1 MPRRANCSRPDAWR
15 RSLPANLFDTMRT
28 RTRLFLF
35 LLASCALLFFVGAAA
50 RQANVQPQRPS
61 NKETVPTSSS
71 QPATAV
77 SDPALLNAINQ
88 LIEQS
93 DTAQARWGVF
103 VMSARDGRVLCSRD
117 GERLFTPASNMKI
130 FTTAVALDLLGEDYR
145 WRTSVYAE
153 KPLDAGGAIAG
164 DLILY
169 GRGAPDLDSKRDLTA
184 LANQLYERGLRQV
197 RGNIT
202 GDASYFRGE
211 AYGVGWQWNDLQW
224 YYGAEPS
231 ALSIDENSV
240 EVTLGPGNKIDGP
253 ASVFINPNDN
263 YLHLTN
269 NATTGAR
276 DAPTTVG
283 ITRELFAN
291 GLRVWGEFPTGGRS
305 FSAFLSVYDPALRAA
320 SLFKQAL
327 NARGIRVEG
336 DARSRD
342 ARTSAADKFN
352 PDKASELAYVES
364 ATLAEIVRKT
374 NKESNN
380 LFAELI
386 SRTLGKEKGAVAPDP
401 DERKNRARGD
411 DEAGPAI
418 VKWWLSSHSI
428 AANALAIHDGSG
440 LSRLDLVSPESAA
453 RLLYVA
459 AQSPWSKTFHDS
471 LPNAGRDGTLAG
483 RLTSLRDRL
492 SAKTGS
498 LTYDHSLSG
507 YLTRDNNEVLVF
519 SIICNDA
526 TGQSHPVRIIDAIAA
541 LIASDFRDGSV
552 KTGEK

>member
-1 MPRRANCSRPDAWR
+1 
-15 RSLPANLFDTMRT
+15 MRT
-28 RTRLFLF
+28 RIRLFIS
-35 LLASCALLFFVGAAA
+35 LLASGALLCFVASASRHA
-50 RQANVQPQRPS
+50 QVQQQQPS
-61 NKETVPTSSS
+61 NKEGARTSSVT
-71 QPATAV
+71 QPAQGV
-77 SDPALLNAINQ
+77 SDPALLKAINQ

-103 VMSARDGRVLCSRD
+103 VMSIKDGHVLCSRD

-130 FTTAVALDLLGEDYR
+130 FTTAVALDLLGEGYR

-153 KPLDAGGAIAG
+153 RQVDAGGTLDG

-169 GRGAPDLDSKRDLTA
+169 GRGAPDLDSKRDLKA

-197 RGNIT
+197 HGNII

-231 ALSIDENSV
+231 ALSIDENSI
-240 EVTLGPGNKIDGP
+240 EVTLGPGNKINGP
-253 ASVFINPNDN
+253 ASVFVNPNDN
-263 YLHLTN
+263 YVHVTN
-269 NATTGAR
+269 SATTGAR
-276 DAPTTVG
+276 DASTTVG
-283 ITRELFAN
+283 ITRELSGD
-291 GLRVWGEFPTGGRS
+291 GLHVWGEFPSGGRS

-327 NARGIRVEG
+327 IARGIHIDGE
-336 DARSRD
+336 AHSRD
-342 ARTSAADKFN
+342 ARTSVADKFS
-352 PDKASELAYVES
+352 PEKASELGYVES
-364 ATLAEIVRKT
+364 ASLAEIVRKT

-386 SRTLGKEKGAVAPDP
+386 SRTLGKERGALAPDP
-401 DERKNRARGD
+401 DERRNRARGD
-411 DEAGPAI
+411 DEAGPAV

-440 LSRLDLVSPESAA
+440 LSRLDLVSPESAT
-453 RLLYVA
+453 RLLGVA
-459 AQSPWSKTFHDS
+459 AQSPWSKTFRDS
-471 LPNAGRDGTLAG
+471 LPNAGRDGTLSD
-483 RLTSLRDRL
+483 RLTSLRDRV

-526 TGQSHPVRIIDAIAA
+526 TGQSHAIRTIDAIVNLLAG
-541 LIASDFRDGSV
+541 RDPA
-552 KTGEK
+552 KH

>member
-1 MPRRANCSRPDAWR
+1 M
-15 RSLPANLFDTMRT
+15 
-28 RTRLFLF
+28 
-35 LLASCALLFFVGAAA
+35 ASGALLFFAGAAA
-50 RQANVQPQRPS
+50 RPAKVQPQRPS
-61 NKETVPTSSS
+61 NKEGVPTSSS
-71 QPATAV
+71 QSATVV

-103 VMSARDGRVLCSRD
+103 VMTAKDGRVLCSRD
-117 GERLFTPASNMKI
+117 GERLFTPASNLKI
-130 FTTAVALDLLGEDYR
+130 FTTAVALDLLGEGYR

-153 KPLDAGGAIAG
+153 KPVDAGGTLDG

-197 RGNIT
+197 RGNVI
-202 GDASYFRGE
+202 GEASHFRGE

-231 ALSIDENSV
+231 ALSIDENSI

-269 NATTGAR
+269 SATTGAR

-283 ITRELFAN
+283 ITRELSAN

-305 FSAFLSVYDPALRAA
+305 FSAFLSVYNPALRAA
-320 SLFKQAL
+320 TLFKQAL
-327 NARGIRVEG
+327 IKRGIRVDG
-336 DARSRD
+336 DTHSRD
-342 ARTSAADKFN
+342 ARTSAADKFS

-364 ATLAEIVRKT
+364 ASLAEIVRKT

-386 SRTLGKEKGAVAPDP
+386 SRTLGKEKGTLAPDP

-411 DEAGPAI
+411 DEAGPAV

-428 AANALAIHDGSG
+428 EAKVLAIHDGSG
-440 LSRLDLVSPESAA
+440 LSRLDLISPESAA
-453 RLLYVA
+453 RLLSVA
-459 AQSPWSKTFHDS
+459 AHSPWSKTFRDS
-471 LPNAGRDGTLAG
+471 LPIAGRDGTLGG
-483 RLTSLRDRL
+483 RLAQLRDRV

-507 YLTRDNNEVLVF
+507 YLTRKDGQELVF
-519 SIICNDA
+519 SILCNDA
-526 TGQSHPVRIIDAIAA
+526 TNQAHAVRVLDAIATLLA
-541 LIASDFRDGSV
+541 DNSDSGLI